1 MTLPNL
7 NSSPQTYNIIPGSQS
22 IEELLND
29 SKDVS
34 NPDETGTTAVV
45 NDKTDLKS
53 ED

>member
-1 MTLPNL
+1 M
-7 NSSPQTYNIIPGSQS
+7 
-22 IEELLND
+22 ND

-53 ED
+53 EDMISEKKYKSFEKKRKILNKNE